1 MIDVDLTTNEE
12 YTKKEIEEIF
22 NTDFGY
28 GIKGITLRRWHGDT
42 PYTIIFSRDR
52 GPYSDKIIDGIL
64 YYDGEGLKQHQRLTA
79 ANKAILESN
88 ETQRIIFGF
97 RQEQTSGKWR
107 FIGNLKLV
115 DYEYKLKD
123 GYKKYEFK
131 LSLED

>member
-1 MIDVDLTTNEE
+1 MIDVDLTTDKE

-22 NTDFGY
+22 NTNFGY
-28 GIKGITLRRWHGDT
+28 SIKGITLRRWHDDI
-42 PYTIIFSRDR
+42 PYTIIFSRNE
-52 GPYSDKIIDGIL
+52 GPYSDRIIGGIL

-107 FIGNLKLV
+107 YLGNLKLV

-123 GYKKYEFK
+123 GFKKYEFK
-131 LSLED
+131 LRLED